1 MNEHDLVN
9 EWATGVP
16 AARPEAAPSGP
27 KLPPPPPPPTMKG
40 LSHAGRTATEPAR
53 AGRLAAALLV
63 LPLLLGL
70 AAPAAAQAR
79 NTIAFPKDTIYVA
92 EGAEVIVTPALRNPQ
107 STRTYLHMRTVE
119 PEGNLDG
126 YAPAR
131 IGTEASAHVWPLT
144 DRRGGR
150 ISAGETTYLQ
160 PVVINPGSR
169 GRYFFIE
176 ITKVTTDGELHSTAI
191 DTSVALGTPSRVTV
205 FIVAAED
212 SRMPQVVLTHNRLR
226 VDEPQADNCSDSHV
240 GDEKT
245 YEEYQDTDDQ
255 GLHTRIRVMRNYG
268 PVLKSV
274 DYRVSLDRSPGAGK
288 VVSVEIWEPTD
299 LDSSAIDP
307 FVQNARIHGIGWPP
321 VRQGRISIDNSPVL
335 NRGQPSGDRRHLNT
349 YLTFTD
355 ENWTREQTVT
365 VNIHCARHDVTTPL
379 PVWHFAFRHD
389 TSVYSSHHFNRKGDN
404 SSANTSLKIAE
415 VRVADST
422 EPDPITGNVD
432 GNLVLDPDASG
443 YFVLSDDDEDEDG
456 YEHIIGLDFHW
467 NNPDN
472 SLHNDYDDA
481 SGKFAGFRVSF
492 RTVDPPGHA
501 VQEEFVRADFIIP
514 GEAPTTASWRAELE
528 ANGYDYRKRFEP
540 NRPDRKYE
548 WSVVP
553 VDRHWNDVE
562 AERVTR
568 CVLMT
573 GNTLDLTA
581 NPTCPAPE
589 LTAQDGG
596 ICGRT
601 PAVRN
606 AIVGRI
612 PGVSHCRDVT
622 PEHLAAITGRLNLE
636 SQDLSGLQQG
646 DLDGLTALTELIMYD
661 SRITTL
667 PAGIFDDLAALTQL
681 DLRENQIGILPAGIF
696 DRLTKLTEL
705 NLRGMWASF
714 LGPRRSNISTLPAG
728 IFDRLTKLT
737 VLYLNSNDIS
747 TLPAGIFDKLT
758 ALNFL
763 HLQDT
768 PGAPFAQAANAGP
781 DQAVSTGAQVTLSGG
796 TAAGP
801 WGDNVRLRWFQVDGP
816 ASNTV
821 IGGVL
826 PGGVWAATHTFTA
839 PSTPGELHFRLASL
853 PRAWRPSWG
862 TNRTYDWVTI
872 TVGGG
877 QGSPQQVDQDERAEG
892 QRGVEDETDG
902 GKGPVEPGP
911 APVAVDL
918 PAAVAHWRLDGDAGD
933 SAGSSHGIVAGGATF
948 AANGEGG
955 GVGSHALVLDGSD
968 DYVDLAAHVFS
979 LPLGDAARSVTGWFR
994 AEAGSQ
1000 RQTFLTY
1007 GPNLAG
1013 QRFSIAADRT
1023 QVLVAVSGHAWGV
1036 NGLDLS
1042 DGWHHVAVTYA
1053 GGDSDA
1059 ISIYLDGALQ
1069 AASTLVGAPQQV
1081 NTRNGAAAIGRSVGG
1096 DAHYAGSIDDV
1107 RIYDA
1112 ALGAEQVL
1120 ALFNEHP
1127 QTPPPPAPVT
1137 TAVTAT
1143 ASPALAE
1150 GSLDGA
1156 DVELTLDAGDFAETV
1171 GTSDVTASGVS
1182 GVSVSSVT
1190 RDSDTQATAT
1200 LAFDGTDFDA
1210 DATLSLTVSADAL
1223 IHSDAALSATLPV
1236 TAVDEPPP
1244 PPPPPAVS
1252 IPAPAAHWKF
1262 DGDAD
1267 DSAGSSNGSARNGA
1281 SFTTAAGVGS
1291 HALVLDGNDDYVD
1304 LASHASGFPLG
1315 NAARSVT
1322 GWFRA
1327 DAGNQ
1332 RQTFLTY
1339 GPNVEGKRFSI
1350 AADRTQALV
1359 AVSGHAW
1366 GVNNLSLA
1374 EGWHHIAVTFAG
1386 GRSDDISIY
1395 LDGVKQSASTLGGVA
1410 RQVDTR
1416 TGPAAIGRNVGG
1428 NAHYGGDI
1436 DDVRLYDYA
1445 LSVEQVQAIVGRKEG
1460 AQPAAAAFP
1469 VRAPMGLR
1477 QRGWRAQGMSWGMS
1491 GAAGAWMHHGATPAG
1506 SGAFVPG
1513 APDPGVRTHVPLLPS
1528 ASNPLRAGLVRI
1540 ANPSRRAG
1548 EVWILAVDD
1557 AGRRSQPVVLGMG
1570 AGETVEFTSRD
1581 LEWGN
1586 AAMGLTGAAGP
1597 GTGDWRL
1604 EVSSGLDVE
1613 VLGYARAADGTLSAL
1628 GGVAPSAD
1636 NVHRVALFNSAD
1648 SSDAASLL
1656 RLTNRSAQALMADIT
1671 GIDDTGASP
1680 GGVVS
1685 VEVGAHESVVLT
1697 AAELEAGDT
1706 NLLGALGDG
1715 EGQWRLRI
1723 ASDGD
1728 LAVMNLVETPDGHL
1742 ANLSGATATTV
1753 PARET
1758 HVVDRFPSSSDISNG
1773 QGVVRIVNSS
1783 ERPASVRIE
1792 PKDSAG
1798 WRYPPLTLTLG
1809 ANEAA
1814 NLGALD
1820 LELGNAAKGLAGSA
1834 GPGTGAWR
1842 LAISS
1847 DSDIEVLNYTRTPS
1861 GLPRVPPGGT
1871 AAEDRPR

>member
-1 MNEHDLVN
+1 
-9 EWATGVP
+9 
-16 AARPEAAPSGP
+16 
-27 KLPPPPPPPTMKG
+27 MKG
-40 LSHAGRTATEPAR
+40 LSHAGRTATEPAG

-107 STRTYLHMRTVE
+107 STRTYVHMRTVE
-119 PEGNLDG
+119 PDGNLDG

-131 IGTEASAHVWPLT
+131 IGTAAGSHVWPLS
-144 DRRGGR
+144 DRRGGP

-176 ITKVTTDGELHSTAI
+176 ITKVTTDGDLHSTAI

-212 SRMPQVVLTHNRLR
+212 SRMPQVVLSHNRLR
-226 VDEPQADNCSDSHV
+226 VDEPQAENCSDSHV

-245 YEEYQDTDDQ
+245 FEDYTFDGFDAQ
-255 GLHTRIRVMRNYG
+255 GTWVTQQTGMRVIRHYG
-268 PVLKSV
+268 PVLTTV
-274 DYRVSLDRSPGAGK
+274 DYKVQLDRSPGPGK
-288 VVSVEIWEPTD
+288 YVSVEIWDPTD
-299 LDSSAIDP
+299 LDRPDVRDGYNNDGSIRHKGRFSE
-307 FVQNARIHGIGWPP
+307 NARIHGISWWDGG
-321 VRQGRISIDNSPVL
+321 RQGRISIAKS
-335 NRGQPSGDRRHLNT
+335 

-365 VNIHCARHDVTTPL
+365 VNIHCAQHDVTNPL

-389 TSVYSSHHFNRKGDN
+389 VPRPVNPGSGFPNGGAEELPLGYETNRKGDN
-404 SSANTSLKIAE
+404 SRTNTSLKIAE

-422 EPDPITGNVD
+422 EPAAITSNVD
-432 GNLVLDPDASG
+432 GKLVLDAHGSG
-443 YFVLSDDDEDEDG
+443 FTTRGKKMIDLEFV
-456 YEHIIGLDFHW
+456 W
-467 NNPDN
+467 NHPDN
-472 SLHNDYDDA
+472 ELINDHADA
-481 SGKFAGFRVSF
+481 EQFAAFRVKL
-492 RTVDPPGHA
+492 RTVEPAGHP
-501 VQEEFVRADFIIP
+501 VQEKIVYVNAISPNDARK
-514 GEAPTTASWRAELE
+514 TTTSWYAALE
-528 ANGYDYRKRFEP
+528 AKGHVGWVYG
-540 NRPDRKYE
+540 RPDPADSKYE
-548 WSVVP
+548 WNVVP
-553 VDRHWNDVE
+553 LDRRWNEVE
-562 AERVTR
+562 AERVTQ
-568 CVLMT
+568 CVLLT
-573 GNTLDLTA
+573 SRAGPNGGRNSRIDKTA

-1081 NTRNGAAAIGRSVGG
+1081 NTRTGPAAIGRSVGG

-1127 QTPPPPAPVT
+1127 QTPPPTT

-1150 GSLDGA
+1150 GNLDGA

-1210 DATLSLTVSADAL
+1210 DATLSLTVSAGAL
-1223 IHSDAALSATLPV
+1223 AHSDTDLSATLPV

-1281 SFTTAAGVGS
+1281 SFTTAASVGS
-1291 HALVLDGNDDYVD
+1291 HALVLDGNDDHVD

-1374 EGWHHIAVTFAG
+1374 DGWHHVAVTFAG
-1386 GRSDDISIY
+1386 GRSDEFSIY
-1395 LDGVKQSASTLGGVA
+1395 LDGVLQSASTLGGVA

-1416 TGPAAIGRNVGG
+1416 TGTAAIGRNVSGA
-1428 NAHYGGDI
+1428 AHYGGEI

-1477 QRGWRAQGMSWGMS
+1477 QRGWSAQGMSWGMP
-1491 GAAGAWMHHGATPAG
+1491 GAAGVRIHHGATPAG
-1506 SGAFVPG
+1506 SGAVDMG
-1513 APDPGVRTHVPLLPS
+1513 TPDPGVRTHVPLLPG
-1528 ASNPLRAGLVRI
+1528 ASNPMRGGLVRI
-1540 ANPSRRAG
+1540 VNPSAQAG
-1548 EVWILAVDD
+1548 DVRIVAVDD
-1557 AGRRSQPVVLGMG
+1557 AGWRGMPVTLRIG
-1570 AGETVEFTSRD
+1570 AGESAQFTSRD

-1604 EVSSGLDVE
+1604 EIVSDLDVE
-1613 VLGYARAADGTLSAL
+1613 VLGYARAADGALSAL
-1628 GGVAPSAD
+1628 GGVAPSTD

-1656 RLTNRSAQALMADIT
+1656 RLTNRGGEALMANIT
-1671 GIDDTGASP
+1671 GVDDTGASP

-1697 AAELEAGDT
+1697 AAELEAGDA

-1728 LAVMNLVETPDGHL
+1728 LAVMNLVETPDGQL
-1742 ANLSGATATTV
+1742 ANLSVATATSV

-1783 ERPASVRIE
+1783 ERPVSVRIE
-1792 PKDSAG
+1792 PKDSTG

-1820 LELGNAAKGLAGSA
+1820 LELGNVAKGLAGSA
-1834 GPGTGAWR
+1834 GPGAGAWR

-1861 GLPRVPPGGT
+1861 GLPRVPPGDT
-1871 AAEDRPR
+1871 AAEDKPR

>member
-1 MNEHDLVN
+1 
-9 EWATGVP
+9 
-16 AARPEAAPSGP
+16 
-27 KLPPPPPPPTMKG
+27 MKG
-40 LSHAGRTATEPAR
+40 LSHAGRTATEPAG

-107 STRTYLHMRTVE
+107 STRTYVHMRTVE
-119 PEGNLDG
+119 PDGNLDG

-131 IGTEASAHVWPLT
+131 IGTAAGSHVWPLS
-144 DRRGGR
+144 DRRGGP

-176 ITKVTTDGELHSTAI
+176 ITKVTTDGDLHSTAI

-212 SRMPQVVLTHNRLR
+212 SRMPQVVLSHNRLR
-226 VDEPQADNCSDSHV
+226 VDEPQAENCSDSHV

-245 YEEYQDTDDQ
+245 FEDYTFDGFDAQ
-255 GLHTRIRVMRNYG
+255 GTWVTQQTGMRVIRHYG
-268 PVLKSV
+268 PVLTTV
-274 DYRVSLDRSPGAGK
+274 DYKVQLDRSPGPGK

-299 LDSSAIDP
+299 LDSGAIDP

-581 NPTCPAPE
+581 NPTCPAALQGESEGASTAEVPVPDTAVANVRATAVDDASASVSWDAVE
-589 LTAQDGG
+589 HATAYDVSWSAESSDAQTVLSGVESVTGTSATIRHNAQVAMTLTV
-596 ICGRT
+596 T
-601 PAVRN
+601 
-606 AIVGRI
+606 
-612 PGVSHCRDVT
+612 VT
-622 PEHLAAITGRLNLE
+622 PEYIDDN
-636 SQDLSGLQQG
+636 
-646 DLDGLTALTELIMYD
+646 GLTQRLK
-661 SRITTL
+661 
-667 PAGIFDDLAALTQL
+667 DLAGTATL
-681 DLRENQIGILPAGIF
+681 GV
-696 DRLTKLTEL
+696 
-705 NLRGMWASF
+705 
-714 LGPRRSNISTLPAG
+714 GPRQ
-728 IFDRLTKLT
+728 
-737 VLYLNSNDIS
+737 LN
-747 TLPAGIFDKLT
+747 G
-758 ALNFL
+758 
-763 HLQDT
+763 
-768 PGAPFAQAANAGP
+768 
-781 DQAVSTGAQVTLSGG
+781 GG
-796 TAAGP
+796 TNGGGDGGEVQAGE
-801 WGDNVRLRWFQVDGP
+801 GD
-816 ASNTV
+816 S
-821 IGGVL
+821 
-826 PGGVWAATHTFTA
+826 PGT
-839 PSTPGELHFRLASL
+839 ASL
-853 PRAWRPSWG
+853 A
-862 TNRTYDWVTI
+862 
-872 TVGGG
+872 
-877 QGSPQQVDQDERAEG
+877 
-892 QRGVEDETDG
+892 
-902 GKGPVEPGP
+902 
-911 APVAVDL
+911 L
-918 PAAVAHWRLDGDAGD
+918 PVAHWRLDGDALD
-933 SAGSSHGIVAGGATF
+933 WAGSSHGTVAGGATF
-948 AANGEGG
+948 AANGEGE

-968 DYVDLAAHVFS
+968 DYMDLASHVSNF
-979 LPLGDAARSVTGWFR
+979 PLGDSARSVTGWFR
-994 AEAGSQ
+994 AEAGNQ
-1000 RQTFLTY
+1000 RQTFFTY
-1007 GPNLAG
+1007 GPNVAG

-1053 GGDSDA
+1053 GGDSDG

-1069 AASTLVGAPQQV
+1069 AASTLVGTPQPV
-1081 NTRNGAAAIGRSVGG
+1081 DTRTGAAAIGRSVGG

-1127 QTPPPPAPVT
+1127 QTPPPTT

-1150 GSLDGA
+1150 GNLDGA
-1156 DVELTLDAGDFAETV
+1156 DVELTLDAGALAATV
-1171 GTSDVTASGVS
+1171 GISDVTASGVS

-1190 RDSDTQATAT
+1190 RDSDSQMTAS

-1210 DATLSLTVSADAL
+1210 DATLTLTVSAGAL
-1223 IHSDAALSATLPV
+1223 AHSDTDLSATLPV

-1244 PPPPPAVS
+1244 PPAVS
-1252 IPAPAAHWKF
+1252 IPAPVAHWKF

-1281 SFTTAAGVGS
+1281 SFTTAASVGS
-1291 HALVLDGNDDYVD
+1291 HALVLDGNDDHVD

-1315 NAARSVT
+1315 NSARSVT

-1350 AADRTQALV
+1350 AADRTQAVV

-1374 EGWHHIAVTFAG
+1374 DGWHHVAVTFAG

-1416 TGPAAIGRNVGG
+1416 TGTAAIGRNVSGA
-1428 NAHYGGDI
+1428 AHYGGDI

-1477 QRGWRAQGMSWGMS
+1477 QRGWSAQGMSWGMP
-1491 GAAGAWMHHGATPAG
+1491 GAAGVRIHHGATPAG
-1506 SGAFVPG
+1506 SGAVDMG
-1513 APDPGVRTHVPLLPS
+1513 TPDPGVRTHVPLLPG
-1528 ASNPLRAGLVRI
+1528 ASNPMRGGLVRI
-1540 ANPSRRAG
+1540 VNPSAQAG
-1548 EVWILAVDD
+1548 DVRIVAVDD
-1557 AGRRSQPVVLGMG
+1557 AGWRGMPVTLRIG
-1570 AGETVEFTSRD
+1570 AGESAQFTSRD

-1613 VLGYARAADGTLSAL
+1613 VLPYARATDGVLSAL

-1636 NVHRVALFNSAD
+1636 NIHRVALFNSAD

-1656 RLTNRSAQALMADIT
+1656 RLTNRGGEALMANIT

-1697 AAELEAGDT
+1697 AAALEAGDT

-1758 HVVDRFPSSSDISNG
+1758 HVVDRFPSSSDISNE
-1773 QGVVRIVNSS
+1773 QGVVRIVNGS
-1783 ERPASVRIE
+1783 ERPVSVRIE
-1792 PKDSAG
+1792 PHDSTG

-1842 LAISS
+1842 LEISS
-1847 DSDIEVLNYTRTPS
+1847 DSDIEVLNYTSFPN
-1861 GLPRVPPGGT
+1861 GLLKLPPGDM
-1871 AAEDRPR
+1871 AAEDKLR

>member
-9 EWATGVP
+9 ERATGVP
-16 AARPEAAPSGP
+16 AARHEAAPSGP

-92 EGAEVIVTPALRNPQ
+92 EGTEVIVTPALRNPQ
-107 STRTYLHMRTVE
+107 STRTYVHMRTVE
-119 PEGNLDG
+119 PDGNLDG

-131 IGTEASAHVWPLT
+131 IGTEASAHVWPLS
-144 DRRGGR
+144 DRRGGP

-176 ITKVTTDGELHSTAI
+176 ITKVTTDGDLHSTAI

-212 SRMPQVVLTHNRLR
+212 SRMPQVVLSHNRLR
-226 VDEPQADNCSDSHV
+226 VDEPQAENCSDSHV

-245 YEEYQDTDDQ
+245 FEYYPTTYKGEPDT
-255 GLHTRIRVMRNYG
+255 GIRVIRNYG
-268 PVLKSV
+268 PVLTSV
-274 DYRVSLDRSPGAGK
+274 DYRVQLDRSPGAGK
-288 VVSVEIWEPTD
+288 YVSVEIWDPTD
-299 LDSSAIDP
+299 LDRPDVTDGYNNDGSIRHKGRFSE
-307 FVQNARIHGIGWPP
+307 NARIHGISWDGG
-321 VRQGRISIDNSPVL
+321 RQGRISIAKS
-335 NRGQPSGDRRHLNT
+335 

-365 VNIHCARHDVTTPL
+365 VNIHCAQHDVTNPL

-389 TSVYSSHHFNRKGDN
+389 NPKPVNPGSNFPYGATGKPSGEELNRKGDN
-404 SSANTSLKIAE
+404 SRTNTSLKIAE

-422 EPDPITGNVD
+422 EPAAITGNVD
-432 GNLVLDPDASG
+432 GNLVLDGHGSG
-443 YFVLSDDDEDEDG
+443 FTTGGKKMMSLE
-456 YEHIIGLDFHW
+456 FTW
-467 NNPDN
+467 NHPDN
-472 SLHNDYDDA
+472 ALLNDYDDA
-481 SGKFAGFRVSF
+481 AEQFAAFRVKL
-492 RTVDPPGHA
+492 RTVEPSGHP
-501 VQEEFVRADFIIP
+501 VQEKIVLVDAINP
-514 GEAPTTASWRAELE
+514 GDVERTTISWYAALE
-528 ANGYDYRKRFEP
+528 AKGHVGWVP
-540 NRPDRKYE
+540 GRPDPADSKYE

-553 VDRHWNDVE
+553 LDRRWNEVE
-562 AERVTR
+562 AERVTQ

-573 GNTLDLTA
+573 SKAGPNGGRNSRIDKTA
-581 NPTCPAPE
+581 NPTCPAALQGEGASTAAVSVPDTAVANVRATAVDDASASVSWDAVE
-589 LTAQDGG
+589 HATAYEVSWSAESSDAQTVLSGVESVTGTSATIRHNAQVAMTLTV
-596 ICGRT
+596 T
-601 PAVRN
+601 
-606 AIVGRI
+606 
-612 PGVSHCRDVT
+612 VT
-622 PEHLAAITGRLNLE
+622 PEYIDDN
-636 SQDLSGLQQG
+636 
-646 DLDGLTALTELIMYD
+646 GLTQRLK
-661 SRITTL
+661 
-667 PAGIFDDLAALTQL
+667 DLAGTATL
-681 DLRENQIGILPAGIF
+681 GV
-696 DRLTKLTEL
+696 
-705 NLRGMWASF
+705 
-714 LGPRRSNISTLPAG
+714 GPRQ
-728 IFDRLTKLT
+728 
-737 VLYLNSNDIS
+737 LN
-747 TLPAGIFDKLT
+747 G
-758 ALNFL
+758 
-763 HLQDT
+763 
-768 PGAPFAQAANAGP
+768 
-781 DQAVSTGAQVTLSGG
+781 GG
-796 TAAGP
+796 TNGGGDGGEVQAGE
-801 WGDNVRLRWFQVDGP
+801 GD
-816 ASNTV
+816 S
-821 IGGVL
+821 
-826 PGGVWAATHTFTA
+826 PGT
-839 PSTPGELHFRLASL
+839 ASL
-853 PRAWRPSWG
+853 A
-862 TNRTYDWVTI
+862 
-872 TVGGG
+872 
-877 QGSPQQVDQDERAEG
+877 
-892 QRGVEDETDG
+892 
-902 GKGPVEPGP
+902 
-911 APVAVDL
+911 L
-918 PAAVAHWRLDGDAGD
+918 PVAHWRLDGDALD
-933 SAGSSHGIVAGGATF
+933 WAGSSHGTVGGGAVF
-948 AANGEGG
+948 AANEDGS

-968 DYVDLAAHVFS
+968 DYMDLASHVSNF
-979 LPLGDAARSVTGWFR
+979 PLGDSARTVAGWFR
-994 AEAGSQ
+994 ADAGNQ

-1007 GPNLAG
+1007 GPNVAG

-1053 GGDSDA
+1053 GGDSDG

-1069 AASTLVGAPQQV
+1069 AASTLVGTPQPV
-1081 NTRNGAAAIGRSVGG
+1081 DTRTGPAAIGRSVGG

-1107 RIYDA
+1107 RIHDA

-1127 QTPPPPAPVT
+1127 QTPPPTT

-1150 GSLDGA
+1150 GNLDGA
-1156 DVELTLDAGDFAETV
+1156 DVELTLDAGALAATV

-1190 RDSDTQATAT
+1190 RDSDSQATAT

-1210 DATLSLTVSADAL
+1210 DATLSLTVSAGAL
-1223 IHSDAALSATLPV
+1223 AHSDTDLSATLPV

-1252 IPAPAAHWKF
+1252 IPAPAAYWKF

-1281 SFTTAAGVGS
+1281 SFTTAASVGS
-1291 HALVLDGNDDYVD
+1291 HALVLDGNDDHVD

-1350 AADRTQALV
+1350 AADRTQAVV

-1386 GRSDDISIY
+1386 DRSDEFSIY
-1395 LDGVKQSASTLGGVA
+1395 LDGVLQSASTLGGVA

-1416 TGPAAIGRNVGG
+1416 TGPAAIGRNVSGA
-1428 NAHYGGDI
+1428 AHYGGEI

-1477 QRGWRAQGMSWGMS
+1477 QRGWSAQGMSWGMS

-1628 GGVAPSAD
+1628 GGVAPSTD

-1792 PKDSAG
+1792 PHDSTG

-1847 DSDIEVLNYTRTPS
+1847 DSDIEVLNYTRFPN
-1861 GLPRVPPGGT
+1861 GLLKLPPGDM
-1871 AAEDRPR
+1871 AAEDKLR